1 VRGAYNMAVP
11 AQLGIEGDGRQQY
24 EQGNVSRAVVQAIRE
39 WRGTMFQAYGL
50 YGHIQANRL
59 RSAFLLAGFVAL
71 LHALLFSLLLIWSAL
86 LGGTLEE
93 IVAGAVQQF
102 GGSWPI
108 AMAAALAW
116 FAIAYLVHKSLIAR
130 ATGARGVS
138 RSEAPALYNALEN
151 LCISRGLPM
160 PALQIIDT
168 PALNAYASG
177 LREGQYVVA
186 VTRGLVDSLQ
196 TDELEA
202 VLAHELTHIRNRDTQ
217 LMVIAVVFAG
227 IFAFFGDLVVRG
239 WDFPYGWAPRSKSQG
254 PWGPSPTYDSDRAS
268 GGSGE
273 RRSSGGG
280 GALVAILIAIAI
292 ILISWGLSTLIR
304 LALSRSREYLADAG
318 SAELTKN
325 PDALIRALRKI
336 ERQASFD
343 VPSRM
348 EAFFIENPVAE
359 RVTGLFS
366 THPSIDDRVAA
377 LRRFAGARDAEP
389 VPQP

>member
-1 VRGAYNMAVP
+1 
-11 AQLGIEGDGRQQY
+11 
-24 EQGNVSRAVVQAIRE
+24 
-39 WRGTMFQAYGL
+39 MFRAYGL

-59 RSAFLLAGFVAL
+59 RSALLLAAFVAL
-71 LHALLFSLLLIWSAL
+71 LHALLFSVLLIWSAL
-86 LGGTLEE
+86 LGGTLDE

-102 GGSWPI
+102 ARSWPVAMI
-108 AMAAALAW
+108 AAFAW
-116 FAIAYLVHKSLIAR
+116 FAIAYLVHQALISR

-138 RSEAPALYNALEN
+138 RGDAPRLYNALEN
-151 LCISRGLPM
+151 LCILRGLPM

-177 LREGQYVVA
+177 LREGRYVVA
-186 VTRGLVDSLQ
+186 VTRGLIDTLAE
-196 TDELEA
+196 DELEA

-227 IFAFFGDLVVRG
+227 VFAFFGDMVIRG
-239 WDFPYGWAPRSKSQG
+239 WDFPYGWAPRSRNEA
-254 PWGPSPTYDSDRAS
+254 PWGSGSSYNSSDSGSDSGDR
-268 GGSGE
+268 
-273 RRSSGGG
+273 RTSGGG
-280 GALVAILIAIAI
+280 GAIIAIVIAVAI

-336 ERQASFD
+336 EKQATFD

-348 EAFFIENPVAE
+348 EAFFIENPLAG
-359 RVTGLFS
+359 RVSGLFS
-366 THPSIDDRVAA
+366 THPSVDARVAA
-377 LRRFAGARDAEP
+377 FERYAGAMGRE
-389 VPQP
+389 